1 MSQRKQ
7 RTHEHDRLVFIPVRF
22 SNILWVKT
30 TYIWVFSSCSKKSLQ
45 FSSSDKCFTNSHSWW
60 KILLWLKISWSYDK
74 GRIDLHSWKLIFLWA
89 EWRRLLYAAVRANEY
104 FPSAVPLGKTLPP
117 KEPRINQREPASLK
131 TCGAMSHRNSRN
143 EKGLPSFPEGGFT
156 SAHLEELVFHRCP
169 VAWWWWWRCACGCVR
184 PWPGDCTLPPL
195 RSLLWKEQTMKFR
208 ILDSLYPEKQRI
220 LSCKTWV
227 LAASLVLVAVPWASL
242 SLAING
248 SGEDSFPRVWRWN
261 EVQAALTHGMFALPP
276 SCATNKALRH
286 KLENF
291 DALGGSCFF
300 F

>member
-1 MSQRKQ
+1 M
-7 RTHEHDRLVFIPVRF
+7 
-22 SNILWVKT
+22 NIFQVPYLWGKH
-30 TYIWVFSSCSKKSLQ
+30 SHPRNLES
-45 FSSSDKCFTNSHSWW
+45 TNANL
-60 KILLWLKISWSYDK
+60 LLWSRVEQRLTETAGTRKVYLPSLRVQVYKCTSWRAGISQMPRS
-74 GRIDLHSWKLIFLWA
+74 LVMMM
-89 EWRRLLYAAVRANEY
+89 AVRMC
-104 FPSAVPLGKTLPP
+104 V
-117 KEPRINQREPASLK
+117 
-131 TCGAMSHRNSRN
+131 
-143 EKGLPSFPEGGFT
+143 
-156 SAHLEELVFHRCP
+156 
-169 VAWWWWWRCACGCVR
+169 CAR

-242 SLAING
+242 SLPING

-291 DALGGSCFF
+291 DALWRVMFF
-300 F
+300 FF